1 MDVNSLISAWIWLII
16 EDFLGKEKRY
26 FFSNDAFLAR
36 PPNFTTYT
44 GASSSQLSAKTSV
57 LQKGSTGA
65 YRHFQRFAL
74 EAPVHSHLSTKEE
87 RASAFP
93 GFPVL
98 EGNRTLFP
106 VSTLFSTCRKLL
118 FGSHRARAVTPL
130 PR

>member
-1 MDVNSLISAWIWLII
+1 MDLAYHRRFF
-16 EDFLGKEKRY
+16 FLGQRVIDT
-26 FFSNDAFLAR
+26 NDAFLAR
-36 PPNFTTYT
+36 PPNFTYT
-44 GASSSQLSAKTSV
+44 GASSSQLSAMTSV
-57 LQKGSTGA
+57 YTEGNTGA
-65 YRHFQRFAL
+65 YSPFQRFAL

>member
-16 EDFLGKEKRY
+16 EDFSFWDKELLILTTR
-26 FFSNDAFLAR
+26 FWHDHRIS
-36 PPNFTTYT
+36 TYT
-44 GASSSQLSAKTSV
+44 GASSSQLSAMTSV
-57 LQKGSTGA
+57 YTEGNTGA
-65 YRHFQRFAL
+65 YSPFQRFAL

-106 VSTLFSTCRKLL
+106 VSTLF
-118 FGSHRARAVTPL
+118 PL
-130 PR
+130 A